1 MAKKVPEEIANELWK
16 AINKLET
23 ANDIIKSWVD
33 YCDINEKELTEGERC
48 LKKRSREFL
57 GGISES

>member
-33 YCDINEKELTEGERC
+33 YCDINEKELTESERIYLHRC
-48 LKKRSREFL
+48 KEFL
-57 GGISES
+57 GVK